1 MPGVRQARGAADLGR
16 RRRAFQGLRVLR
28 DRLQTTGWNVGK
40 GRQYGGESREDPEA
54 RREAAQERLQLR
66 QVTALETIRTA
77 LAQAASRLGAPDVE
91 VALERPRDPTHG
103 DLATN
108 LALTLAK
115 TLGQKP
121 RAIAE
126 RLVATIGLPQGLVRK
141 TEIAG
146 PGFINFFLEAA
157 EVVGALPTILAA
169 GAAYGRA
176 AVGDRRPV
184 NVEFVSA
191 NPTGP
196 LHVGHG
202 RQAALGD
209 AIAALLEWTG
219 WKVTREFYYNDG
231 GGQIANLARSVQARI
246 AQLSGKSVDI
256 PEGGYHGEYIREI
269 AERYVAAH
277 KEDPAGKNLDTVRR
291 FAVDALREEQDRDLQ
306 AFGVRFDVY
315 ALESALYT
323 SGKVD
328 QTEARLVAAGHTYD
342 KDGARWLRT
351 TDFGDDK
358 DRVMRKSAAKGGDYT
373 YFVPDVAY
381 HVTKWERGFSRAIN
395 VQGADHHGTV
405 RRVRVGLQALEMGIP
420 EGYPEYVLHQ
430 MVTVMKGGEE
440 VKISKRAGSYMT
452 IRDLVDEVGHDAARY
467 FFLMRKSDTHFVFDV
482 DLANS
487 QTEENPVFYVQ
498 MAHARMSGIFRVAS
512 REPDSGTGAGVDLA
526 VLTQPEEIELVKELA
541 DFPEMVQ
548 RAAAA
553 LEPNRITTYL
563 EGLAR
568 LAHAWYHKY
577 RVLGE
582 PEEAA
587 RLVLARA
594 VQQVLANG
602 LSLLGIRAPE
612 RM

>member
-1 MPGVRQARGAADLGR
+1 V
-16 RRRAFQGLRVLR
+16 
-28 DRLQTTGWNVGK
+28 K
-40 GRQYGGESREDPEA
+40 
-54 RREAAQERLQLR
+54 
-66 QVTALETIRTA
+66 ALDTIRTA
-77 LAQAASRLGAPDVE
+77 LAQAASRLGASGVE
-91 VALERPRDPTHG
+91 VTLERPRDAAHG

-121 RAIAE
+121 RAVAEQLIAA
-126 RLVATIGLPQGLVRK
+126 LDVPSGVVRK

-146 PGFINFFLEAA
+146 PGFINFFLAEAH
-157 EVVGALPTILAA
+157 VVGALPAILAA
-169 GAAYGRA
+169 GPAYGRTD
-176 AVGDRRPV
+176 VGQGRPV

-209 AIAALLEWTG
+209 AIASLLEWTG
-219 WKVTREFYYNDG
+219 WRVTREFYYNDG

-246 AQLSGKSVDI
+246 AQLRGRAVEI

-269 AERYVAAH
+269 AERYLVTY
-277 KEDPAGKNLDTVRR
+277 PADQEGKDLDAIRR
-291 FAVDALREEQDRDLQ
+291 SAVDALREEQDRDLQ

-328 QTEARLVAAGHTYD
+328 ETERRLVAAGHTYD

-358 DRVMRKSAAKGGDYT
+358 DRVMRKSAEKGGDYT

-452 IRDLVDEVGHDAARY
+452 IRELVDEVGRDAVRY

-482 DLANS
+482 DLAKS

-498 MAHARMSGIFRVAS
+498 MAHARMSGIFRVAA
-512 REPDSGTGAGVDLA
+512 REPDAVTAAGVDLA

-568 LAHAWYHKY
+568 IAHAWYHKY

-582 PEEAA
+582 PEEGA

-602 LSLLGIRAPE
+602 LALLGIRAPE

>member
-1 MPGVRQARGAADLGR
+1 MKAPDAIRAAL
-16 RRRAFQGLRVLR
+16 
-28 DRLQTTGWNVGK
+28 
-40 GRQYGGESREDPEA
+40 
-54 RREAAQERLQLR
+54 
-66 QVTALETIRTA
+66 I
-77 LAQAASRLGAPDVE
+77 QAASRLGASGVE
-91 VALERPRDPTHG
+91 VALERPRDPNHG

-115 TLGQKP
+115 SLGQKP

-126 RLVATIGLPQGLVRK
+126 RLVANLELPSTVIRR

-146 PGFINFFLEAA
+146 PGFINFFLAEAQ
-157 EVVGALPTILAA
+157 VVGALPAILAA
-169 GAAYGRA
+169 GAAYGRSD
-176 AVGDRRPV
+176 VGQGQPV

-209 AIAALLEWTG
+209 VIATLLEWTG
-219 WKVTREFYYNDG
+219 WQVTREFYYNDG

-246 AQLSGKSVDI
+246 GELRGRTVEI

-277 KEDPAGKNLDTVRR
+277 PKDSEGSDLDAIRR
-291 FAVDALREEQDRDLQ
+291 FAVQALREEQDRDLQ

-315 ALESALYT
+315 SLESALYT
-323 SGKVD
+323 EGKVAE
-328 QTEARLVAAGHTYD
+328 TEQRLVTAGHTFE

-358 DRVMRKSAAKGGDYT
+358 DRVMRKSAEKGGDYT

-381 HVTKWERGFSRAIN
+381 HVTKWERGFTRAIN
-395 VQGADHHGTV
+395 VQGADHHSTV
-405 RRVRVGLQALEMGIP
+405 VRVRVGLQALEMGIP
-420 EGYPEYVLHQ
+420 AGYPEYVLHQ
-430 MVTVMKGGEE
+430 MVTVTRGGEE
-440 VKISKRAGSYMT
+440 VKISKRAGSYLT
-452 IRDLVDEVGHDAARY
+452 IRDLVDEVGRDAVRY
-467 FFLMRKSDTHFVFDV
+467 FFIMRKSDTHFVFDV
-482 DLANS
+482 DLAKS

-498 MAHARMSGIFRVAS
+498 MAHARMSGIFRVAARDAS
-512 REPDSGTGAGVDLA
+512 SVQASGVDLSS
-526 VLTQPEEIELVKELA
+526 LTQPEEIELIKELT
-541 DFPEMVQ
+541 DFPETVR
-548 RAAAA
+548 RAALA
-553 LEPNRITTYL
+553 LEPSRLTTYL

-568 LAHAWYHKY
+568 IAHAWYHKY

-602 LSLLGIRAPE
+602 LTLLGIRAPE